1 MKEMQGQSGTI
12 EKYQY
17 GYNRLQSL
25 CNVGYKMASYISATS
40 GNSCHPSTQ
49 RTLYKNNVITEQTA
63 KEHLF
68 KPKQANLSFLLGCV
82 DNTKDGKEHFRWDEF
97 QLLLRFWLMTFLV
110 ATEHLTKECCKHNC
124 WLFERGQKFKM
135 HGREWIKANQKWS
148 CCQLSIPPERAH
160 GKCSTLLAQCSCCA
174 WKFLTKAHKNQATS
188 TEFLDLGVR
197 QDVKLGG
204 HWQWLLVLKKLCK
217 LC

>member
-1 MKEMQGQSGTI
+1 MDTTGCNHCVTWDTKWLHIYLLLVVTLVTHLPKEPYIKTMLLQ
-12 EKYQY
+12 
-17 GYNRLQSL
+17 NRLQKNISL
-25 CNVGYKMASYISATS
+25 NQNRPICH
-40 GNSCHPSTQ
+40 SC
-49 RTLYKNNVITEQTA
+49 LVVWTA
-63 KEHLF
+63 DVHQ
-68 KPKQANLSFLLGCV
+68 PKIFHHN
-82 DNTKDGKEHFRWDEF
+82 NTKDGKEHFRWDEF

-160 GKCSTLLAQCSCCA
+160 GKCSTLLAQCSCCV